1 MVEIKSKPVQ
11 IEVKSHD
18 GPARLGKLEGEI
30 TPTIKSY
37 NNLNIIKD
45 EPTAYNIEYELANWG
60 LEKTIE
66 NARNSKNSNASEDS
80 NNEIAIIH
88 GGKYLD
94 LRLKACEEL
103 ENLGYTGFII
113 ANSDES
119 LLRSREL
126 VEMVVNIREKLSPNS
141 YLIFPF
147 AEASFIPILAYMGID
162 VFLDDIAEYYSYL
175 NVLITPTKNY
185 DLNQYYLSD
194 EINNLSRESLE
205 AKNKEVLDFV
215 VCETQAHI
223 KNGTLRNLVEER
235 SLTSPQNLSTLK
247 ILDKEYNDYLSKY
260 TQLY

>member
-1 MVEIKSKPVQ
+1 MVKLESTLIK

-18 GPARLGKLEGEI
+18 GPARLGKLENTI

-37 NNLNIIKD
+37 DELNIVKD
-45 EPTAYNIEYELANWG
+45 EATAYNIEYELSNWG

-66 NARNSKNSNASEDS
+66 NAKHSAEKGISDD
-80 NNEIAIIH
+80 IAIIH

-94 LRLKACEEL
+94 LRIKACEEL
-103 ENLGYTGFII
+103 ESLGYNGFII
-113 ANSDES
+113 ANSDEL

-126 VEMVVNIREKLSPNS
+126 VEMIVNIREKLNPNS

-162 VFLDDIAEYYSYL
+162 VFLDDISEYYSYL

-185 DLNQYYLSD
+185 NLNQYHLND
-194 EINNLSRESLE
+194 EVNNLSREELE
-205 AKNKEVLDFV
+205 KKNKEVLNFV

-223 KNGTLRNLVEER
+223 RNGTLRNLVEER

-247 ILDKEYNDYLSKY
+247 ILDKKYNDYLSKY